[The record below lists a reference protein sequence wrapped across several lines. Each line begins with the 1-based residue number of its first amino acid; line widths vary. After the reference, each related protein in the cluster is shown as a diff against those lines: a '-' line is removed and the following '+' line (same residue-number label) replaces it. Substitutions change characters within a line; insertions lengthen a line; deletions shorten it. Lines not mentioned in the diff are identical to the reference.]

1 MLVYSTVIKTNE
13 FSDKMAC
20 NQDEDSRKSARR
32 TTFIIIAIVVTVVI
46 STSVL
51 IPMIIKMTKDKS
63 ENGK

>member
-1 MLVYSTVIKTNE
+1 
-13 FSDKMAC
+13 MAC
-20 NQDEDSRKSARR
+20 NQDADSRRRARIR
-32 TTFIIIAIVVTVVI
+32 TYIMIAFVVTVVI